1 MAMNDNEKTSVIMT
15 CDIVRDLMPL
25 VADGVA
31 SEDSERAVARHLQTC
46 RECRELW
53 DKTQASRPPV
63 PAPIS
68 TAEEKKILTYL
79 RRRYALFGAL
89 LIMIGAS
96 AGVMMIDSDLQF
108 HNFILMPLVGALG
121 YLCFK
126 RKALLLPVAVFL
138 MCVVVKPVLYTLCER
153 NELRLR
159 WQSGEYG
166 NSPISRFALLQTEKK
181 CPFRVDQNPYF
192 RRFSTFTIGYLS

>member
-31 SEDSERAVARHLQTC
+31 SEDSETAVARHLQTC

-53 DKTQASRPPV
+53 DKTQASQPPV

-138 MCVVVKPVLYTLCER
+138 MCVVVKPVLYTL
-153 NELRLR
+153 
-159 WQSGEYG
+159 SGEDEEMLGEALWGYSAYG
-166 NSPISRFALLQTEKK
+166 EILAVLVLIGIAIAVLLHYA
-181 CPFRVDQNPYF
+181 FRKE
-192 RRFSTFTIGYLS
+192 